1 MVKQVVEGLWQ
12 VPLGPVNSYL
22 ADNGGELVVI
32 DTGLPGNG
40 DKLEAAILEIGRRP
54 GEVRSIIVTHA
65 HPDHDGSAAALR
77 RVTGASIYMHDAD
90 APLLRK
96 GVGLRPLRPSPGM
109 PGVIFRIFIHPPAT
123 VEAAPVEGTLTEG
136 ERGPG
141 GFRIIHV
148 PGHCAGQVAL
158 LWERAGGVLIAADTS
173 ANQIGLGISP
183 AYEDLELGKRSL
195 ARLADMNFEV
205 AVFGHGR
212 PILKGAAA
220 LFRAKFGGHA
230 VPVVAR

>member
-12 VPLGPVNSYL
+12 VPLGPVNAYL
-22 ADNGGELVVI
+22 ADDGGELVVI

-54 GEVRSIIVTHA
+54 EEVRSIIVTHA

-77 RVTGASIYMHDAD
+77 RLTGASIYMHEAD

-96 GVGLRPLRPSPGM
+96 GVGLRPLKPSPGM
-109 PGVIFRIFIHPPAT
+109 PGIIFRLFIHPPAT
-123 VEAAPVEGTLTEG
+123 VEAAEVEGTLSEG
-136 ERGPG
+136 EPAPG
-141 GFRIIHV
+141 GFRVIHI

-158 LWERAGGVLIAADTS
+158 LWERAGGVLIAADAA
-173 ANQIGLGISP
+173 ANQLGLGISP
-183 AYEDLELGKRSL
+183 AYEDLEVGRRSLERL
-195 ARLADMNFEV
+195 ARLDFEV
-205 AVFGHGR
+205 AVFGHGN

-220 LFRAKFGGHA
+220 AFRAKFGGRA
-230 VPVVAR
+230 VAAEAR